1 MSASQTLTIIRGLP
15 GSGKSTLASMLHEHS
30 KYLTVTRWYEADDYF
45 MNDGVYRFDRSL
57 LVKAHNWCRKSV
69 ETALSLRSNVI
80 VSNTFT
86 ELWEMEPY
94 IELAKKYNAKVHI
107 IECKADFGNIH
118 NVPESVIDRMTKRW
132 QNIPNETLKEW
143 TGG

>member
-1 MSASQTLTIIRGLP
+1 MNASQMLTIIRGLP
-15 GSGKSTLASMLHEHS
+15 GSGKSTLASTLLEHS

-57 LVKAHNWCRKSV
+57 LVKARNWCRESV
-69 ETALSLRSNVI
+69 EKALSLRSNVI

-94 IELAKKYNAKVHI
+94 IELAKKYNAKVQI
-107 IECKADFGNIH
+107 IGCKADFGNIH